1 MSAKNNN
8 FISSYNDLKSELS
21 KKSSED
27 MTLSEKMNEKR
38 INFQKQSLYLAEKN
52 EIEKDYNEKI
62 TLCNNQK
69 MKLLEKHKKMN
80 NEIKYWDAINK
91 KEKSKLEQRIKALS
105 TYYYQILKK
114 GIDVRHSGLTWVIV
128 KLLELGAFVDKPH
141 FPSFLNDE
149 QILYLM
155 KIGTKTY
162 ELSEYIKLFQLL
174 KKKQKTLREK
184 HINDNIK
191 KEKKREKEKSNRK

>member
-1 MSAKNNN
+1 MSGKAKPAKHTAKE
-8 FISSYNDLKSELS
+8 IAMKDHEA
-21 KKSSED
+21 
-27 MTLSEKMNEKR
+27 KMR
-38 INFQKQSLYLAEKN
+38 Q
-52 EIEKDYNEKI
+52 
-62 TLCNNQK
+62 
-69 MKLLEKHKKMN
+69 
-80 NEIKYWDAINK
+80 
-91 KEKSKLEQRIKALS
+91 
-105 TYYYQILKK
+105 
-114 GIDVRHSGLTWVIV
+114 GIDVRHNGLTWVIV

-162 ELSEYIKLFQLL
+162 ELSEYIKLFQIL

-191 KEKKREKEKSNRK
+191 KEKMNQIQKYKNNKKKKKDKNFMIGDDYMIYIEEIQRKKTKQMKMKKKKKIKKKVRKEQKISKFQKKLY